1 MRTELLDYKLPPGLI
16 AQQPLAVRSRC
27 RLLVV
32 NRQSG
37 KLTDA
42 QFDHIDRFLRPGDC
56 LVLND
61 TKVLQ
66 AKFFARRASGAR
78 LEGLFVSEGPDR
90 VWTVYLKGLG
100 KVRIGETIRLRDRK
114 KADFST
120 AEVIEKLSDGKCR
133 LQMDC
138 SEPAEAILSR
148 IGFPPLPPYIKRN
161 DDAKKAAVDKVRY
174 QTVYA
179 RNAGA
184 VAAPTAGLH
193 FTKRLIGS
201 LKRRGIRFAYVTLH
215 VGPGTFRPITARS
228 VEEHQMESERFS
240 ISTKNAEVINETKH
254 KGGRIIAV
262 GSTSVRTLESAATAR
277 KVRPLGGETTL
288 FISPGYRFN
297 VVDGTVTNFHL
308 PKSTLLALV
317 AAFAGPENILS
328 AYRHAIEQ
336 RYRFYSY
343 GDAMLIL

>member
-120 AEVIEKLSDGKCR
+120 AKVIEKLSDGGCR

-161 DDAKKAAVDKVRY
+161 DDAKKAAVDKVHY

-228 VEEHQMESERFS
+228 V
-240 ISTKNAEVINETKH
+240 
-254 KGGRIIAV
+254 
-262 GSTSVRTLESAATAR
+262 
-277 KVRPLGGETTL
+277 
-288 FISPGYRFN
+288 
-297 VVDGTVTNFHL
+297 
-308 PKSTLLALV
+308 
-317 AAFAGPENILS
+317 
-328 AYRHAIEQ
+328 
-336 RYRFYSY
+336 
-343 GDAMLIL
+343 